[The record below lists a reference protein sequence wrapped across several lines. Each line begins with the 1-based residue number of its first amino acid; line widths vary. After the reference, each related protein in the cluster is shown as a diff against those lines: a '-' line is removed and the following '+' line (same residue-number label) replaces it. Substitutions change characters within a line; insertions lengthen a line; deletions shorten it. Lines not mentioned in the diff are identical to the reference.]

1 VTHIQ
6 DTIAAL
12 KGKFGEPAAGCALEG
27 VVEFRGETS
36 VVVARSALLDVLKF
50 LKETPELG
58 FTFLAYLSAWDDW
71 PNEPRFN
78 VIYQLREMSTSSAI
92 RVKVLVPGDD
102 PVVPTVTGLYLNAD
116 WHERELF
123 DMYGLKITGHPDLR
137 RILMPADWE
146 GYPLRRDYPLG
157 YEEVE
162 YTFNFEEIEK
172 KKPYAK
178 E

>member
-6 DTIAAL
+6 DTLAAL
-12 KGKFGEPAAGCALEG
+12 KAKFGEPADGAALEA
-27 VVEFRGETS
+27 VVEFRGETT
-36 VVVARSALLDVLKF
+36 VVVARSALLDALKF

-71 PNEPRFN
+71 PQEPRFN
-78 VIYQLREMSTSSAI
+78 VIYQLREMTRPSTL

-102 PVVPTVTGLYLNAD
+102 PVLPTVTPLYLNAG
-116 WHERELF
+116 WHERELW
-123 DMYGLKITGHPDLR
+123 DMFGLKITGHPDLR

-146 GYPLRRDYPLG
+146 GHPLRRDYPLG

>member
-1 VTHIQ
+1 MTHIQ
-6 DTIAAL
+6 DTLAAL
-12 KGKFGEPAAGCALEG
+12 TAKFGEPKAGAALEA
-27 VVEFRGETS
+27 VTEFRGETTL
-36 VVVARSALLDVLKF
+36 VVARAALLDVLRF

-78 VIYQLREMSTSSAI
+78 VCYQLRNLTLSSNL

-102 PVVPTVTGLYLNAD
+102 PVLPTVIGVHINAN
-116 WHERELF
+116 WYERELW
-123 DMYGLKITGHPDLR
+123 DMFGLKITGHPDLR
-137 RILMPADWE
+137 RILMPEDWE
-146 GYPLRRDYPLG
+146 GHPLRRDYPLG

-162 YTFNFEEIEK
+162 FTFNFEEIEK

-178 E
+178 N

>member
-1 VTHIQ
+1 VTHLQ
-6 DTIAAL
+6 DTLAAL
-12 KGKFGEPAAGCALEG
+12 KAQFGEPAPGSALAG
-27 VVEFRGETS
+27 VTEFRGETTVS
-36 VVVARSALLDVLKF
+36 VARSALLDVLKF
-50 LKETPELG
+50 LKESPELG
-58 FTFLAYLSAWDDW
+58 YGFLAYLSAWDAW
-71 PNEPRFN
+71 PDDPRFN
-78 VIYQLREMSTSSAI
+78 VIYQLRELASATAL

-102 PVVPTVTGLYLNAD
+102 PVLPTVTGLFLNAN

-123 DMYGLKITGHPDLR
+123 DMFGLKITGHPDLR
-137 RILMPADWE
+137 RILMPADWQ

-178 E
+178 D

>member
-1 VTHIQ
+1 VTVIQ
-6 DTIAAL
+6 DTLTAL
-12 KGKFGEPAAGCALEG
+12 KAKFGEPAAGGALEA

-36 VVVARSALLDVLKF
+36 VVVARSALLEVLAF
-50 LKETPELG
+50 LKDTPELG
-58 FTFLAYLSAWDDW
+58 YTFLAYLSAWDAW
-71 PNEPRFN
+71 PAEPRFN
-78 VIYQLREMSTSSAI
+78 VIYQLREMQNSTALRI
-92 RVKVLVPGDD
+92 KVLVPGDD
-102 PVVPTVTGLYLNAD
+102 PVLPTVTGLFINAD
-116 WHERELF
+116 WHEREMF
-123 DMYGLKITGHPDLR
+123 DMFGLKITGHPDLR

-178 E
+178 D

>member
-1 VTHIQ
+1 MTHIQ
-6 DTIAAL
+6 DTLAAL
-12 KGKFGEPAAGCALEG
+12 KAKFGEPAADGALEA
-27 VVEFRGETS
+27 VVEFRGETT
-36 VVVARSALLDVLKF
+36 VVVARPALLDVLKF

-71 PNEPRFN
+71 PQEPRFN
-78 VIYQLREMSTSSAI
+78 VIYQLREMTRPSTL

-102 PVVPTVTGLYLNAD
+102 PVLPTITALYLNAD
-116 WHERELF
+116 WHERELW
-123 DMYGLKITGHPDLR
+123 DMFGLKITGHPDLR

-146 GYPLRRDYPLG
+146 GHPLRRDYPLG

-178 E
+178 D

>member
-6 DTIAAL
+6 DTLAAL
-12 KGKFGEPAAGCALEG
+12 TAQFGEPAAGSALEA

-36 VVVARSALLDVLKF
+36 VVVARSALLEVLAF
-50 LKETPELG
+50 LKDTPELG
-58 FTFLAYLSAWDDW
+58 YTFLAYLSAWDAW
-71 PNEPRFN
+71 PAEPRFN
-78 VIYQLREMSTSSAI
+78 VIYQLREMQNSTAL
-92 RVKVLVPGDD
+92 RLKVLVPGED
-102 PVVPTVTGLYLNAD
+102 PVLPTVTGLFINAD
-116 WHERELF
+116 WHEREMF
-123 DMYGLKITGHPDLR
+123 DMFGLKITGHPDLR

-162 YTFNFEEIEK
+162 FTFNFEEIEK

>member
-12 KGKFGEPAAGCALEG
+12 TARFGAPKAGGALEN
-27 VVEFRGETS
+27 VYEFRGETS
-36 VVVARSALLDVLKF
+36 LVVARAALLDVLRF

-78 VIYQLREMSTSSAI
+78 VCYQLRNLDLSSNL

-102 PVVPTVTGLYLNAD
+102 PVLPTASGIYLNAN
-116 WHERELF
+116 WYERELW
-123 DMYGLKITGHPDLR
+123 DMFGLKITDHPDLR
-137 RILMPADWE
+137 RILMPEDYE
-146 GYPLRRDYPLG
+146 GHPQRRDFPIGGEPVIFTRDERKWL
-157 YEEVE
+157 EARE
-162 YTFNFEEIEK
+162 
-172 KKPYAK
+172 
-178 E
+178 

>member
-1 VTHIQ
+1 MTHIQ
-6 DTIAAL
+6 DTLAAL
-12 KGKFGEPAAGCALEG
+12 QAKFGAPAAGGALEA
-27 VVEFRGETS
+27 VVEFRGETT
-36 VVVARSALLDVLKF
+36 VVVARSVLLDALKF

-71 PNEPRFN
+71 PQEPRFN
-78 VIYQLREMSTSSAI
+78 VIYQLREMTRPSTL

-102 PVVPTVTGLYLNAD
+102 PVLPTVTGLYRNAD

-123 DMYGLKITGHPDLR
+123 DMFGLKITGHPDLR

-146 GYPLRRDYPLG
+146 GHPLRRDYPLG

-172 KKPYAK
+172 KKPYAQ

>member
-1 VTHIQ
+1 MTHIQ

-12 KGKFGEPAAGCALEG
+12 KGKFGEPIPGGALEG

-36 VVVARSALLDVLKF
+36 VIVARAALLDVLKF
-50 LKETPELG
+50 LKETPTLG
-58 FTFLAYLSAWDDW
+58 FTFLAYLSAWDNW
-71 PNEPRFN
+71 PTEPRFN
-78 VIYQLREMSTSSAI
+78 VIYQLREMSTSTAL
-92 RVKVLVPGDD
+92 RLKVLVPGDD
-102 PVVPTVTGLYLNAD
+102 PVLPTVTGLYLNAD

-162 YTFNFEEIEK
+162 FTFNFEEIEK
-172 KKPYAK
+172 KKPYAT

>member
-12 KGKFGEPAAGCALEG
+12 TGKFGAPQAGGALEA
-27 VVEFRGETS
+27 VVEFRGETT
-36 VVVARSALLDVLKF
+36 VVVGRSALLEVLRF

-58 FTFLAYLSAWDDW
+58 YTFLAYLSAWDAW
-71 PNEPRFN
+71 PEEPRFN
-78 VIYQLREMSTSSAI
+78 VVYQLRDMSRPANL

-102 PVVPTVTGLYLNAD
+102 PVLPTVSGLHLNAN
-116 WHERELF
+116 WYERELW
-123 DMYGLKITGHPDLR
+123 DMFGLKITGHPDLR
-137 RILMPADWE
+137 RILMPEDWQ
-146 GYPLRRDYPLG
+146 GHPLRRDYPMG

-178 E
+178 D